1 MFSHMLMYVCSYLTY
16 YVSRY
21 KGGRT
26 TLRHVVSQPDRK
38 SKIGLDK
45 FMEVANT
52 FKMSHQ
58 PPFYYKWLS
67 HKVSDKIVFL
77 KKNAIE
83 INTLLRTTMSTQRLI
98 VEPAM
103 RRLSYRCA
111 IILWKFVSYI
121 LTASIFIVDNLRRCT
136 SD

>member
-1 MFSHMLMYVCSYLTY
+1 MYVCSYLTY

-26 TLRHVVSQPDRK
+26 TLKHVVSQPDRK
-38 SKIGLDK
+38 SKIRLDK

-77 KKNAIE
+77 KKTKRHRFQYPSAYDYVDAKAN
-83 INTLLRTTMSTQRLI
+83 N
-98 VEPAM
+98 EPV
-103 RRLSYRCA
+103 RVQKKLKNRC
-111 IILWKFVSYI
+111 F
-121 LTASIFIVDNLRRCT
+121 F
-136 SD
+136 